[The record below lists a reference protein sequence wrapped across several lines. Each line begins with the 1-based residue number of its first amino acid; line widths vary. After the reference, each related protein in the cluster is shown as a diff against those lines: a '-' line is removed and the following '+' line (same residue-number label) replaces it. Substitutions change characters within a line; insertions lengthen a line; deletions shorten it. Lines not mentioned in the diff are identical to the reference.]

1 MTPEQIKELRE
12 QRMNQHSELKGL
24 LEKSIAENR
33 ELTVDEQATEARL
46 NAALTESGRVV
57 AAAEERIQAL
67 DAAESRQRDTDET
80 FRKLM
85 AHEDERGKLGGPKGN
100 AGDGSEVDQ
109 VRSWLTGKSGSRSF
123 TAHAGRPMG
132 TAEFRQLDELR
143 VLSKLSAG
151 AGANTVQVSFYDR
164 LVAHLIEVSGIMQA
178 GPTILNTS
186 TGEQMLVPKTTGH
199 STAALVA
206 EAGTIGASDPVFGQ
220 ASLDAYKYAV
230 LLQVSHELA
239 NDTSVDLLG
248 YLAMQAGRAVGN
260 AFGAAAAVGTGS
272 SQPQGVV
279 PVASVGVTGGT
290 GVVGAFTADNLIDL
304 FYSVIAPY
312 RASASCA
319 WVMRDATVATVRKL
333 KDTTNQYLWQPSV
346 QLGVPDT
353 LLGKRL
359 VTDPFIPAVALNAR
373 SVLFGDFSQFF
384 VRMVE
389 GMRFERSDDFAFNTD
404 LITYRCLLRAD
415 SELIDVTGAIKAFVG
430 GPT

>member
-1 MTPEQIKELRE
+1 MTPEQIRELRE
-12 QRMNQHSELKGL
+12 QRMNQHNELKGI
-24 LEKSIAENR
+24 LERAVAENR
-33 ELTVDEQATEARL
+33 DLTVDEQATETRL
-46 NAALTESGRVV
+46 NEALTESGRVV
-57 AAAEERIQAL
+57 EAAEGRIKAL
-67 DAAESRQRDTDET
+67 DDAEARQSETDKTFAKLLDRDPDL
-80 FRKLM
+80 RAL
-85 AHEDERGKLGGPKGN
+85 N
-100 AGDGSEVDQ
+100 AGGGGVLSEVDE
-109 VRSWLTGKSGSRSF
+109 VRKWLTGQSGSRAF
-123 TAHAGRPMG
+123 VAHAGRPMG
-132 TAEFRQLDELR
+132 TAEFRQLDEMR
-143 VLSKLSAG
+143 VLSKLTAG
-151 AGANTVQVSFYDR
+151 AGLNTVKISFYDR

-178 GPTILNTS
+178 GPTILNTT

-239 NDTSVDLLG
+239 NDSSIDLIG

-260 AFGAAAAVGTGS
+260 AFGAALATGTGS

-279 PVASVGVTGGT
+279 PVASVGVTGGA
-290 GVVGAFTADNLIDL
+290 GVAGAFTADNLIDL

-312 RASASCA
+312 RASASCC
-319 WVMRDATVATVRKL
+319 WTMRDATVATVRKL

-359 VTDPFIPAVALNAR
+359 VTDPFIPAVALSAR
-373 SVLFGDFSQFF
+373 SVLFGDFSQYF

-404 LITYRCLLRAD
+404 LITYRAILRGD
-415 SELIDVTGAIKAFVG
+415 GELIDVTGAIKAFVG
-430 GPT
+430 NAA